1 MGEGWLREHLE
12 GKEACPSQGSLCRG
26 FPGKGEPHLKPI
38 LGVLRAAVVAVFLM
52 TCKPP
57 LYMGPEYIKY
67 FSDKTIDVSIASRRA
82 GTPPAAPAEPHTPV
96 AGGAGAGQ
104 AGDLDRRVLCQLVQ

>member
-1 MGEGWLREHLE
+1 
-12 GKEACPSQGSLCRG
+12 
-26 FPGKGEPHLKPI
+26 
-38 LGVLRAAVVAVFLM
+38 M

-67 FSDKTIDVSIASRRA
+67 FSDKTIDVSIPSRGA
-82 GTPPAAPAEPHTPV
+82 GTLPAAPAEPRAPA

-104 AGDLDRRVLCQLVQ
+104 AGDLDR